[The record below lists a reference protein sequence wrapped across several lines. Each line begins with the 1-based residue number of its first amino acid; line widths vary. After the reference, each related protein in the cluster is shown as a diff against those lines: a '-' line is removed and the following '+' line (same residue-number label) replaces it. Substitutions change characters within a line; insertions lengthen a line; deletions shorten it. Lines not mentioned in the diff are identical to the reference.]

1 MSTTATGAAGESTTR
16 SGASATSTAGI
27 HAGWDAAADGHRA
40 LTPPIH
46 TASAY
51 AQTSHGA
58 LKQLFQRR
66 ADGFAYSRSGN
77 PTTAV
82 LEQRITAL
90 EHGIGAI
97 AVASGQAA
105 TTIAL
110 CALAAPGGHVVA
122 SSRLYGGTTEF
133 LDDTLA
139 DFGVT
144 CTVADPWDLEAWEAA
159 FTDRTR
165 AAIVESIANPGA
177 QLVDLDAL
185 TTIAHAH
192 DVPVVVDSTLASPAL
207 YRPGDHGADV
217 VVHSATKY
225 LCGHGTT
232 IAGLIVD
239 TGRFD
244 PRRCPERWPRLTT
257 PNRRFGVTFADEYA
271 RGGSGL
277 LGYARAKYVTDL
289 GTTLSASSAQQIL
302 VGIETLDL
310 RMRKVSA
317 DAAALA
323 SHLHGLEGVA
333 RVEHPTIPGRP
344 DAPLADRDFPRGTSG
359 VFSLELTGG
368 EDAAAVFCDALSL
381 WTIAVNLGDARSLVC
396 HPSSTTHS
404 HLTDAQREACGVR
417 PGTVRLSVGL
427 EDLEELRA
435 DLDQALAA
443 ASASIGAVT
452 AAA

>member
-1 MSTTATGAAGESTTR
+1 M
-16 SGASATSTAGI
+16 STAGI
-27 HAGWDAAADGHRA
+27 HAGWDAAADGHGA

-51 AQTSHGA
+51 AQPSHAA
-58 LKQLFQRR
+58 LKALFQRR

-82 LEQRITAL
+82 LEERITAL
-90 EHGIGAI
+90 EQGIGAI

-144 CTVADPWDLEAWEAA
+144 CTVVDPWDLGAWEAA
-159 FTDRTR
+159 FTDSTR

-177 QLVDLDAL
+177 ELVDLPAL
-185 TTIAHAH
+185 SAIAHER

-207 YRPGDHGADV
+207 YRPGEHGADV

-244 PRRCPERWPRLTT
+244 PRRCPDRWSRLTT
-257 PNRRFGVTFADEYA
+257 PNRRFGVTFADDYA

-277 LGYARAKYVTDL
+277 LAYARAKYVTDF
-289 GTTLSASSAQQIL
+289 GTTLPASSAQQIL

-310 RMRKVSA
+310 RMQRISE

-323 SHLHGLEGVA
+323 SRLHGRPGVA
-333 RVEHPTIPGRP
+333 HVAHPTLPGRP
-344 DAPLADRDFPRGTSG
+344 DAHLAERDFPHGTSG
-359 VFSLELTGG
+359 VFSIELEGG
-368 EDAAAVFCDALSL
+368 EAAAAAFCDALRL
-381 WTIAVNLGDARSLVC
+381 WTIAVNIGDARSLVC
-396 HPSSTTHS
+396 HPATTTHS

-417 PGTVRLSVGL
+417 PGTMRLSVGL
-427 EDLEELRA
+427 EDREDLWA
-435 DLDQALAA
+435 DLEAGLAA
-443 ASASIGAVT
+443 ARSGSEVTT
-452 AAA
+452 AA